1 MLKTRIITALI
12 LGSLLVLTI
21 LFKPAWFLFL
31 SFLFILVGIWE
42 WFNLFSFD
50 EIVDKTNEK
59 IVYLTVFP
67 IFFIV
72 VIFMPISWTVS
83 NLYPLSDY
91 QIPILNHSFI
101 ADAAD
106 HSPDSFFGWLFRPSH
121 YAAMYASLFFFWLV
135 IPPLMIINYQ
145 KKLFHQT
152 TTVIYSID
160 TNLKP
165 KWLWRTLTIGPE
177 ATVQSFMLGNFLL
190 WGLWVSLYILLSMS
204 PYILLFFLL
213 IVWSADT
220 AAYFSGK
227 KYGKHILADNVSPG
241 KTWEGVIGGLITGI
255 LATFLALHFFREFL
269 SVDLFQASPIKIIL
283 LSSVTVIYSI
293 VGDLF
298 ISLIKRQ
305 TGKKDSGILFPG
317 HGGVLDRI
325 DSLMSGSVAFI
336 FWGIFLDLFDFGLI

>member
-12 LGSLLVLTI
+12 LISLVVFTTFYLEPV
-21 LFKPAWFLFL
+21 WFLFI
-31 SFLFILVGIWE
+31 SSLFILVGIWE
-42 WFNLFSFD
+42 WFNLFSLDGLDRVEEFL
-50 EIVDKTNEK
+50 K
-59 IVYLTVFP
+59 YLVIFP
-67 IFFIV
+67 VFFIFL
-72 VIFMPISWTVS
+72 I
-83 NLYPLSDY
+83 L
-91 QIPILNHSFI
+91 QPILYFLDVQLL
-101 ADAAD
+101 A
-106 HSPDSFFGWLFRPSH
+106 PFFDPPRTYYFVI
-121 YAAMYASLFFFWLV
+121 YVSLLFFWLV
-135 IPPLMIINYQ
+135 IAPLMIINYQ
-145 KKLFHQT
+145 KGLFHHPNPLRT
-152 TTVIYSID
+152 
-160 TNLKP
+160 
-165 KWLWRTLTIGPE
+165 WLWTGKWPWNSLTIGPK
-177 ATVQSFMLGNFLL
+177 ATVQSFLLGNVLL
-190 WGLWVSLYILLSMS
+190 WGMWISLVMLLFHS
-204 PYILLFFLL
+204 PYILLLLLL
-213 IVWSADT
+213 IIWSADT

-336 FWGIFLDLFDFGLI
+336 FWGIFLGLFDFGLI